1 MKRLLFLLAA
11 FAALTSGSFAYK
23 PSHPTALPHPS
34 YALPLADFWGIAG
47 AESDMRADAVSPDG
61 HDRGLWQFRDCYDA
75 GRGLVN
81 PFDPVESTDLARKEF
96 VERLAEFGTVELAIT
111 GHKRGAGWVRANG
124 VDREYVAKVRGGN
137 K

>member
-34 YALPLADFWGIAG
+34 YALPLDDFWGIAA
-47 AESDMRADAVSPDG
+47 AESDMRADAVSPDSEDEG
-61 HDRGLWQFRDCYDA
+61 MWQYRRRFNAERGLK
-75 GRGLVN
+75 N

-96 VERLAEFGTVELAIT
+96 VARLAEFGRLDLAIT
-111 GHKRGAGWVRANG
+111 GHKRGSFGR
-124 VDREYVAKVRGGN
+124 RRQCSPSRHT
-137 K
+137 